1 MHEIVPQPGYMVHI
15 KSVKSEMLPPETLFS
30 NDVRIWKSLKVEH
43 VNTKLFLN
51 FTAESEIHE
60 SYKTTV
66 LEIEVI
72 ASKLG

>member
-15 KSVKSEMLPPETLFS
+15 KSVKSEMLPPETLCS
-30 NDVRIWKSLKVEH
+30 NDVRIWKRLKVEH

-51 FTAESEIHE
+51 FTAESDK

-72 ASKLG
+72 ASKLV

>member
-1 MHEIVPQPGYMVHI
+1 
-15 KSVKSEMLPPETLFS
+15 MLPPETLRS
-30 NDVRIWKSLKVEH
+30 NDVRIWKSLKVER
-43 VNTKLFLN
+43 VNTELFLN
-51 FTAESEIHE
+51 FTGESEIHE